1 MKNCAMIKYVIERF
15 GYRGYYDYI
24 GRPNLIQS
32 GYRSVFSPDNHL
44 QLQHHVPREFQP
56 VPAVPVAHD
65 DTVLPAPTLDIS
77 DDIPN
82 DVKQIYPVP
91 EPVFS
96 LKALSPEESIPFH
109 ENHIEARVEP
119 AVASIPD
126 KMPDVFNL
134 EPAASL
140 AVPVFN
146 KAPAT
151 VEQIPAIPVPA
162 VKKPIVPAPSSS
174 SSQFHA
180 QDEEGNH
187 EYGYTN
193 VNSAKHEVGLGGHSV
208 RGSYSWVDEAGYHS
222 VHYVADDDGF
232 RIIQ

>member
-1 MKNCAMIKYVIERF
+1 M

-24 GRPNLIQS
+24 GRPNSIPS
-32 GYRSVFSPDNHL
+32 GYSSIYSPDNHL
-44 QLQHHVPREFQP
+44 QIEQHVPKQFQP
-56 VPAVPVAHD
+56 VPAVPIAHD
-65 DTVLPAPTLDIS
+65 DAILPAPTLDLS
-77 DDIPN
+77 DDVPN
-82 DVKQIYPVP
+82 DIKQVYPVP

-96 LKALSPEESIPFH
+96 FNNLKQEEIIPDFH
-109 ENHIEARVEP
+109 QNHVAARVEAIP
-119 AVASIPD
+119 AVASIPA
-126 KMPDVFNL
+126 KIPDVFKIA
-134 EPAASL
+134 PAATP
-140 AVPVFN
+140 AVPVL
-146 KAPAT
+146 KTAPAT

-162 VKKPIVPAPSSS
+162 LKEPLIPAPSSS